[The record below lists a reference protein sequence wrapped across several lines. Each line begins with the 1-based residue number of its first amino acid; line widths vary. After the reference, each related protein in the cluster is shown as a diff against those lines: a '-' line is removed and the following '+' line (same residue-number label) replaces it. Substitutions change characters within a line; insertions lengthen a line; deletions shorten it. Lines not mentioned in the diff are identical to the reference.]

1 MQTIS
6 ELFSA
11 SLKHNL
17 ENALM
22 YKDAGHW
29 VPISSREL
37 HRRVAGVARTLI
49 SWGIAKG
56 DRVAIL
62 SENRPEWMIADLAV
76 MTLEAVTVPIYP
88 TLTPEQIAWL
98 LRDSGAR
105 VLFASSAEQL
115 QKFREVRAHVPVE
128 RLVLMDPEA
137 TTKETT
143 CSGATSMSQIIES
156 GSDAAEAEFDARMR
170 KIQPGDLATII
181 YTSGTTG
188 DMKGVMLTHRNLASN
203 EECSLAEFEVGR
215 GDRHL
220 SFLPLSHV
228 TARHVDLGMLSR
240 GVTIA
245 YCSHIESV
253 PESLQEIRPTIF
265 VAVPRLYE
273 KLKDK
278 VEHQAKGLKRHLIA
292 WALRTGRRHLRETLA
307 GHVPASLDWKIADKL
322 VFFKVRQGMGGA
334 VRIYI
339 SGGAPL
345 GRDLAEWFACV
356 GIRIHEGYGLTE
368 TSPVIAVNTPK
379 AHKLGTVGKPLP
391 NVEVRIAAD
400 GEILVRGPSVFEG
413 YWNLPEETRT
423 AFVDGWFATGDI
435 GHLDSDGF
443 LSVTDRKKNLIKTS
457 GGKFIAPQP
466 IEARLKL
473 SPFVEE
479 AVVIGDRRKFPSV
492 VLIPAF
498 PALETWARSKGVPTS
513 DHNALVENS
522 ATQALYRGIV
532 EDLNETLAQ
541 FEKLKKFLRLVRR
554 DRVAQL
560 RRAPRRAR
568 RGARARR
575 AAGVRGS
582 GRPNPRRVRA
592 HGHHGSLERNAPVAS
607 G

>member
-11 SLKHNL
+11 SLEHNL
-17 ENALM
+17 ESAMM
-22 YKDAGHW
+22 YKAAGRW
-29 VPISSREL
+29 VSISSREL
-37 HRRVAGVARTLI
+37 HRRVARVAGTLL
-49 SWGIAKG
+49 SWGLAKA

-62 SENRPEWMIADLAV
+62 SENRPEWMIADLAI
-76 MTLEAVTVPIYP
+76 MTLGTVTVPIYP
-88 TLTPEQIAWL
+88 TLTPEQVAWL

-105 VLFASSAEQL
+105 VLFVSSAEQL

-128 RLVLMDPEA
+128 RLVLMDPDKTDSVA
-137 TTKETT
+137 
-143 CSGATSMSQIIES
+143 ASMSEMMQS
-156 GSDAAEAEFDARMR
+156 VSDAQDAAYDARMR
-170 KIQPGDLATII
+170 SIQPGDLATII

-188 DMKGVMLTHRNLASN
+188 DMKGAMLTHRNLASN
-203 EECSLAEFEVGR
+203 EECSLAEFEVGQ

-228 TARHVDLGMLSR
+228 TARHVDLGMLHH

-253 PESLQEIRPTIF
+253 PEALQEIRPTIF

-278 VEHQAKGLKRHLIA
+278 VDQQASGIKRHLIA
-292 WALRTGRRHLRETLA
+292 WALKTGRRHLQETLA
-307 GHVPASLDWKIADKL
+307 GHPPVSLDWKIADKL
-322 VFFKVRQGMGGA
+322 LFSKVRQGMGGA

-339 SGGAPL
+339 AGGAPL

-413 YWNLPEETRT
+413 YWNLPEETRK
-423 AFVDGWFATGDI
+423 AFVDGWFATGDL

-473 SPFVEE
+473 NPYVEE

-492 VLIPAF
+492 VLVPAF
-498 PALETWARSKGVPTS
+498 AALETWARSKGVPTS
-513 DHNALVENS
+513 DYNALVENP
-522 ATQALYRGIV
+522 ATQLLYRGIV
-532 EDLNETLAQ
+532 EDLNETLPQ
-541 FEKLKKFLRLVRR
+541 FEKLKKFLLLPQPFSM
-554 DRVAQL
+554 AEGTLTPSMKL
-560 RRAPRRAR
+560 RRQVVEQRYAEQIAR
-568 RGARARR
+568 LY
-575 AAGVRGS
+575 S
-582 GRPNPRRVRA
+582 
-592 HGHHGSLERNAPVAS
+592 ETETAPV

>member
-1 MQTIS
+1 MQTIGDLFQS
-6 ELFSA
+6 SVEL
-11 SLKHNL
+11 NI
-17 ENALM
+17 ERALM
-22 YKDAGHW
+22 YKRAGQW
-29 VPISSREL
+29 VSISSGEL
-37 HRRVAGVARTLI
+37 RRRVAGVAHGLL

-76 MTLEAVTVPIYP
+76 MSLGAVTVPIYH

-98 LRDSGAR
+98 LRDCEAR
-105 VLFASSAEQL
+105 ALFLSSAEQL
-115 QKFREVRAHVPVE
+115 QKFCEVRAHVPVE
-128 RLVLMDPEA
+128 RVIAMDPDSVRAGAEA
-137 TTKETT
+137 MGTLMERDANLTAAAFE
-143 CSGATSMSQIIES
+143 TSMRAVQS
-156 GSDAAEAEFDARMR
+156 
-170 KIQPGDLATII
+170 GDLATII

-188 DMKGVMLTHRNLASN
+188 DMKGVMLTHGNLISN
-203 EECSLAEFEVGR
+203 EECSLAEFDVGE

-228 TARHVDLGMLSR
+228 TARHVDLGMLHR

-245 YCSHIESV
+245 YCSRIESV
-253 PESLQEIRPTIF
+253 PDLLQEIRPTIF

-273 KLKDK
+273 KVKGK
-278 VEHQAKGLKRHLIA
+278 AEQQATGMKRRIMS
-292 WALRTGRRHLRETLA
+292 WAIHVGRRHIRQTLA
-307 GHVPASLDWKIADKL
+307 GEVPASLVWKIADRL
-322 VFFKVRQGMGGA
+322 VFSKVRRGMGGE

-391 NVEVRIAAD
+391 NLEVRIGSD
-400 GEILVRGPSVFEG
+400 GEILVRGPSVFSG
-413 YWNLPEETRT
+413 YWNLPHETRN

-435 GHLDSDGF
+435 GYLDSNGF

-479 AVVIGDRRKFPSV
+479 AIVLGDRRKFPCV
-492 VLIPAF
+492 VIIPAF
-498 PALETWARSKGVPTS
+498 AALETWASSNGLPVS
-513 DHNALVENS
+513 DRGALVQHPG
-522 ATQALYRGIV
+522 TQALYNGIV
-532 EDLNETLAQ
+532 EKLNETLAQ
-541 FEKLKKFLRLVRR
+541 FEKLKKVLVLPQPLSM
-554 DRVAQL
+554 AEGTLTPSMKL
-560 RRAPRRAR
+560 RRRAIE
-568 RGARARR
+568 
-575 AAGVRGS
+575 
-582 GRPNPRRVRA
+582 
-592 HGHHGSLERNAPVAS
+592 ERYKEEISRLYSDVETQTVS
-607 G
+607 

>member
-1 MQTIS
+1 MQTIGDLFQS
-6 ELFSA
+6 SVEL
-11 SLKHNL
+11 NI
-17 ENALM
+17 ERALM
-22 YKDAGHW
+22 YKRAGQW
-29 VPISSREL
+29 VSISSGEL
-37 HRRVAGVARTLI
+37 RRRVAGVAHGLL

-76 MTLEAVTVPIYP
+76 MSLGAVTVPIYH

-98 LRDSGAR
+98 LRDCEAR
-105 VLFASSAEQL
+105 ALFLSSAEQL
-115 QKFREVRAHVPVE
+115 QKFCEIRAHVPVE
-128 RLVLMDPEA
+128 RVITMDPDSVRA
-137 TTKETT
+137 
-143 CSGATSMSQIIES
+143 G
-156 GSDAAEAEFDARMR
+156 AEAMGTLMERDPNLTAAAFEARMR
-170 KIQPGDLATII
+170 AVQSGDLATII

-188 DMKGVMLTHRNLASN
+188 DMKGVMLTHGNLISN
-203 EECSLAEFEVGR
+203 EECSLAEFDVGE

-228 TARHVDLGMLSR
+228 TARHVDLGMLHR

-245 YCSHIESV
+245 YCLRIESV
-253 PESLQEIRPTIF
+253 PDLLQEIRPTIF

-273 KLKDK
+273 KVKDK
-278 VEHQAKGLKRHLIA
+278 AEQQATGMKRRIMS
-292 WALRTGRRHLRETLA
+292 WALQAGRRHIQQTLA
-307 GHVPASLDWKIADKL
+307 GEIPASLVWEIADRL
-322 VFFKVRQGMGGA
+322 VFSKVKRGMGGE

-391 NVEVRIAAD
+391 NLEVRIASD
-400 GEILVRGPSVFEG
+400 GEILVHGPSVFSG
-413 YWNLPEETRT
+413 YWNLPQETRE

-435 GHLDSDGF
+435 GYLDSNGF

-479 AVVIGDRRKFPSV
+479 AIVLGDRRKFPCV
-492 VLIPAF
+492 VIVPAF
-498 PALETWARSKGVPTS
+498 AALEAWARS
-513 DHNALVENS
+513 NALLVS
-522 ATQALYRGIV
+522 DRGALVQHPDTQALYHGIV
-532 EDLNETLAQ
+532 EKLNETLAQ
-541 FEKLKKFLRLVRR
+541 FEKLKKILVLPQPLSM
-554 DRVAQL
+554 AEGTLTPSMKL
-560 RRAPRRAR
+560 RRRAIE
-568 RGARARR
+568 
-575 AAGVRGS
+575 
-582 GRPNPRRVRA
+582 
-592 HGHHGSLERNAPVAS
+592 ERYKEEISRLYSDVETQTVS
-607 G
+607 